1 MILSQLFGTE
11 TVIGVDI
18 GSRLTKIVLAESLGS
33 GRWNITRAASCSTPP
48 DAVKDGIIVERYAAA
63 QALKN
68 LLAVTGLSHATGAV
82 AAVSGPGVMVRH
94 VQLPRMSE
102 ATLRK
107 SVRYEAA
114 KYISTSVEDSCVE
127 FEIIGPTVGSEDK
140 MDVMLVAA
148 PQEMIDSRVETL
160 EMADLDPISMD
171 FEAFAVQ
178 RALIDASPTRPGEG
192 ATLAV
197 LSIGASTSELNIVA
211 NGYHALSRSI
221 GIAGDHF
228 SNALKTEN
236 KCTWDEAELLKRTVD
251 MSALL
256 NPEADPE
263 ATKVARAVQPVLDE
277 IMREVRRSTNYF
289 RSQVNEGSIGLPSQ
303 VLAESEPGR
312 GAGLA
317 NVSRLIIAGGSALLM
332 GLERYMSARLG
343 MPVEIWNAFDNP
355 RFDTITLPPDLVEKE
370 HQIYAQCLGL
380 ALKETFNDL
389 PAYATHKKAA

>member
-1 MILSQLFGTE
+1 MILSQLFGSE

-18 GSRLTKIVLAESLGS
+18 GSRLTKIVLAEPVGS
-33 GRWNITRAASCSTPP
+33 GRWNITKAASCSTPP
-48 DAVKDGIIVERYAAA
+48 DAVKDGIIVERYAVA

-68 LLAVTGLSHATGAV
+68 LLSVTGLSHVTGAV
-82 AAVSGPGVMVRH
+82 AAISGPGVLVRH

-114 KYISTSVEDSCVE
+114 KYITTNVDDSTVE
-127 FEIIGPTVGSEDK
+127 FEIIGATVGSDDK

-148 PQEMIDSRVETL
+148 PQEMINSRTETL
-160 EMADLDPISMD
+160 EMADLEPISMD

-178 RALIDASPTRPGEG
+178 RALIDVSPTRPGEG
-192 ATLAV
+192 ATLAL
-197 LSIGASTSELNIVA
+197 LSIGASSSELNIVA

-228 SNALKTEN
+228 TNALKTEN
-236 KCTWDEAELLKRTVD
+236 KCTWDEAEQIKHLVD

-256 NPEADPE
+256 NPEADPD
-263 ATKVARAVQPVLDE
+263 ATRTARSVQPVLDE

-317 NVSRLIIAGGSALLM
+317 NVSRLIITGGSSLLM

-355 RFDTITLPPDLVEKE
+355 RFDTITLPPDIVEKE
-370 HQIYAQCLGL
+370 HQIYAHCLGL
-380 ALKETFNDL
+380 ALKETFVEA
-389 PAYATHKKAA
+389 PVTQQQKKVA